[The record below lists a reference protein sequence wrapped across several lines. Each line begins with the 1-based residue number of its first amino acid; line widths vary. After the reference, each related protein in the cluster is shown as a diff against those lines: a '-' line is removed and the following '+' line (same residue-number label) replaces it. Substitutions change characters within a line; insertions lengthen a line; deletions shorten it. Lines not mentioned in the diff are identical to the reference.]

1 MYAMVATGGA
11 TAMKGR
17 WIANL
22 AAMIEGMA
30 LVSCQAGLGLSP
42 AQPAPGLAP
51 FIAEFKRID
60 AANTGR
66 ITMDQAVEY
75 YRQKFI
81 ELDRN
86 GDRFLDVSELDAAIP
101 IMDATSGKE
110 LLLKLDRNSDGKLS
124 QAEFTVIANWLFQL
138 AKSPNELT
146 LSAVQKG

>member
-1 MYAMVATGGA
+1 
-11 TAMKGR
+11 MKGR
-17 WIANL
+17 RTANL
-22 AAMIEGMA
+22 AAITQCLV
-30 LVSCQAGLGLSP
+30 LVSCQAGLGVSS
-42 AQPAPGLAP
+42 AQPAPGMAP
-51 FIAEFKRID
+51 YVAEFKRID

-75 YRQKFI
+75 YRRKFI

-86 GDRFLDVSELDAAIP
+86 GDQFLDVAELDAAIP

-110 LLLKLDRNSDGKLS
+110 LLLRLDRNSDGKLS
-124 QAEFTVIANWLFQL
+124 VAEFTVIANWLFQL